1 MGRANTVSDM
11 VIVALAFA
19 LGYYTAVSG
28 VSGDQAAVIKYR
40 FIPRTAS
47 ETLAM
52 PDNTLREFSA
62 LLNVAPSSS
71 TQ

>member
-1 MGRANTVSDM
+1 MRTAAISDL

-19 LGYYTAVSG
+19 LGYYTAMSG
-28 VSGDQAAVIKYR
+28 AAGEKAVIKYR

-52 PDNTLREFSA
+52 PDNALREFSA
-62 LLNVAPSSS
+62 LFNAAPSSS